1 MRGNLMKITKKLM
14 EKIEKSP
21 KVYLVACWARW
32 GVREYHW
39 TDELPTTKVVGFP
52 LNNFYRS

>member
-1 MRGNLMKITKKLM
+1 MKITKKLM

-32 GVREYHW
+32 GVSEYHW

-52 LNNFYRS
+52 LNNFSRS